1 MQEGTDKELSNDRS
15 RAIVITAI
23 AVVLSFVGIYLVAT
37 GQSEHAA
44 DTGVQ
49 HIKAQIQDA
58 LYPKPR

>member
-37 GQSEHAA
+37 GQ
-44 DTGVQ
+44 
-49 HIKAQIQDA
+49 
-58 LYPKPR
+58 